1 MRKQG
6 QPAVQLFKENKKKF
20 SIFKIWYT
28 KLKQI
33 LLKLQL
39 ALKIVSSLKVLLISQ
54 WGTITKPVNFL
65 QIYTPEHA
73 SLSMR
78 ARSSKNVLKDLRKLR

>member
-1 MRKQG
+1 
-6 QPAVQLFKENKKKF
+6 
-20 SIFKIWYT
+20 
-28 KLKQI
+28 
-33 LLKLQL
+33 L